1 MTIFKNYTKAALENT
16 QIRALTEAIIT
27 IRAVAADRVDDIGPE
42 ASVGRGEPAYADVG
56 KTEDRSNLGA
66 PLLVLRRRGDL
77 LLLLLLLLIATSFAV
92 LAVLLAPAA
101 RRPLDAAALV
111 ARCPAA
117 AVAAGTRMRLS
128 GAD

>member
-16 QIRALTEAIIT
+16 QIRALTEAIIA

-77 LLLLLLLLIATSFAV
+77 LLLLLLLIATSFAV